1 MPSKYKKYK
10 IVYGWDGISKDVSRA
25 ENIKEFKYILS
36 QDNALFKA
44 LLPTN
49 TQEACSLQRL

>member
-25 ENIKEFKYILS
+25 ENKEFKYILS

-44 LLPTN
+44 LLLTN